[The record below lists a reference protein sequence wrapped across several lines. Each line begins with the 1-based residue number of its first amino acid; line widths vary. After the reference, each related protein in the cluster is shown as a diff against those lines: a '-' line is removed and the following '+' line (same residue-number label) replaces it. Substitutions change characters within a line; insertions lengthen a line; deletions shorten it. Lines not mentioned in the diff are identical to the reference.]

1 MGPAWSCSSL
11 LTRQAGL
18 VDLAS
23 ELASN
28 IAERACAAQA
38 WHRQQKAPPA
48 AWADHAKDLAMGDLR
63 NPEGSTMMDRWS
75 VASAQGRLT
84 SWDLFLSI
92 C

>member
-28 IAERACAAQA
+28 IAERACALQA

-48 AWADHAKDLAMGDLR
+48 AWADHAKDLAMGDLQ
-63 NPEGSTMMDRWS
+63 NPEGSTRMTDGQWPALKADSLR
-75 VASAQGRLT
+75 GT
-84 SWDLFLSI
+84 CF
-92 C
+92 